1 MRDIVVLSRAELFEL
16 VWREPTT
23 KVAERFGITGTGLRK
38 ICDKHDIPVP
48 PRGHW
53 AKVAANKKVT
63 RPRLPRPSDG
73 GEKVRLLRGWRS
85 DNGQAVSDG
94 HASRR
99 AEPVVAQ
106 REFEAQP
113 ENRIVVEANQ
123 ARRGAWS
130 RELNAF
136 LRQGDRHYGSRADY
150 RGMREAR
157 LADGVLSLAVS
168 DACRPRAL
176 AIIDSLESA
185 LRRRRFVKGGRE
197 EESRLVVEGVELR
210 LRLSEKALRTPRP
223 KTKRRPGDDSW
234 LFERSNDYA
243 PSGVLG
249 IRVSSGRASYPTIER
264 WLVESE
270 GKPLEVSL
278 NDVMVLLVEVA
289 VKTQLKEAR
298 LEEQRRQQQL
308 EWERQEAERRR
319 REAEAARTRQ
329 LLELSERWARAEQL
343 RAFIA
348 AVEAGGRVPAA
359 ITEETTLPEWV
370 AWARGEALALDPLQ
384 EEN

>member
-1 MRDIVVLSRAELFEL
+1 M
-16 VWREPTT
+16 WREPAT

-38 ICDKHDIPVP
+38 ICDRHDIPVP

-53 AKVAANKKVT
+53 AKVAASKKVT
-63 RPRLPRPSDG
+63 RPRLPRANEGDKP
-73 GEKVRLLRGWRS
+73 VRIWRS
-85 DNGQAVSDG
+85 GEGEAVRDG
-94 HASRR
+94 HASKR
-99 AEPVVAQ
+99 AEPVIAR
-106 REFEAQP
+106 RELEAKP
-113 ENRIVVEANQ
+113 ENKIAVDLARP
-123 ARRGAWS
+123 RRGAWA
-130 RELNAF
+130 RELGAS
-136 LRQGDRHYGSRADY
+136 LRRSDSYYGSRVDY

-176 AIIDSLESA
+176 AIIDALEAA
-185 LRRRRFVKGGRE
+185 LRRRRFVRGGRE

-223 KTKRRPGDDSW
+223 KKRRPGDDGW

-249 IRVSSGRASYPTIER
+249 IRVSSGPASYPTIER

-270 GKPLEVSL
+270 GKPLEASL

-319 REAEAARTRQ
+319 EQERLEAERRRREAEAARTRQ
-329 LLELSERWARAEQL
+329 LLELSERWAQAEQL